1 VRTDPHG
8 PGDGDGVA
16 DNPMADVLDQ
26 SAVDALLAAAAT
38 GETEDQPQEAQIFS
52 RFNRDPESV
61 EIRQY
66 DFKRPERVSKDQMR
80 ALQTL
85 HEGFARNFGA
95 SLSGFLR
102 TIVEVKVASCEQ
114 MTYSEFTSGL
124 PNPTSFNLV
133 SAEGLEGQMCLE
145 ISPLIIYPIIDRLLG
160 GNTQDL
166 FIPQRPMT
174 LIESRLISNVT
185 SRGLSALS
193 EAWANVRQLQFTVAA
208 TESNPQLV
216 QIVPPNEVVV
226 VIGFELK
233 LTTRAGTMNLCIPY
247 NVIEPVMEQLSSQS
261 WFSSSKHQRSKEV
274 ETRITQT
281 LSTAPLR
288 VMGMLAETTITVKDL
303 LHLSVGDLI
312 VTEKAASKPAVVLV
326 EGERKYI
333 AHLGQYRG
341 KRALKIIRPMTA
353 EDRL

>member
-1 VRTDPHG
+1 
-8 PGDGDGVA
+8 
-16 DNPMADVLDQ
+16 
-26 SAVDALLAAAAT
+26 
-38 GETEDQPQEAQIFS
+38 
-52 RFNRDPESV
+52 
-61 EIRQY
+61 
-66 DFKRPERVSKDQMR
+66 
-80 ALQTL
+80 
-85 HEGFARNFGA
+85 
-95 SLSGFLR
+95 
-102 TIVEVKVASCEQ
+102 VKVASCEQ

-193 EAWANVRQLQFTVAA
+193 EAWANVRQLQFTVAT

-261 WFSSSKHQRSKEV
+261 WFASSKHQRSKEV

-326 EGERKYI
+326 EGERKYM
-333 AHLGQYRG
+333 AHLGQYHG